1 MRKSQ
6 WGASYLGVFL
16 GIIVFALVLKAA
28 VAVAP
33 VYWDDRIINNQIDA
47 LMRESPRN
55 IAVDK
60 FVTQMNQRLDMNSVR
75 DVRFNEIAKVT
86 NKGGLRVS
94 KQYEVRRPFLFN
106 IDLAIKFE
114 KNFEQNAVQAQ

>member
-75 DVRFNEIAKVT
+75 DVRFNEVAKVT

-106 IDLAIKFE
+106 IDLVIKFE

>member
-16 GIIVFALVLKAA
+16 GIIVFALVLKAS

-106 IDLAIKFE
+106 IDLVIKFE

>member
-106 IDLAIKFE
+106 IDLVIKFE
-114 KNFEQNAVQAQ
+114 KNFEQNAVQTQ

>member
-33 VYWDDRIINNQIDA
+33 AYWDDRIINNQIDA

-55 IAVDK
+55 ITVDK

-106 IDLAIKFE
+106 IDLVIKFE

>member
-33 VYWDDRIINNQIDA
+33 VIGMI
-47 LMRESPRN
+47 ESSITRSTP
-55 IAVDK
+55 
-60 FVTQMNQRLDMNSVR
+60 
-75 DVRFNEIAKVT
+75 
-86 NKGGLRVS
+86 
-94 KQYEVRRPFLFN
+94 
-106 IDLAIKFE
+106 
-114 KNFEQNAVQAQ
+114 

>member
-1 MRKSQ
+1 
-6 WGASYLGVFL
+6 
-16 GIIVFALVLKAA
+16 
-28 VAVAP
+28 
-33 VYWDDRIINNQIDA
+33 
-47 LMRESPRN
+47 MRESPRN

-106 IDLAIKFE
+106 IDLVIKFE

>member
-28 VAVAP
+28 VAVVPA
-33 VYWDDRIINNQIDA
+33 YWDDRIINNQIDA

-86 NKGGLRVS
+86 NKGGLRVI

-106 IDLAIKFE
+106 IDLVIKFE

>member
-16 GIIVFALVLKAA
+16 GIIVFALVLKA
-28 VAVAP
+28 VVVVAP
-33 VYWDDRIINNQIDA
+33 AYWDDRIINNQIDA

-106 IDLAIKFE
+106 IDLVIKFE

>member
-55 IAVDK
+55 IAIDK

-106 IDLAIKFE
+106 IDLVIKFE

>member
-106 IDLAIKFE
+106 IDLVIKFE

>member
-6 WGASYLGVFL
+6 WGASYLGCVL

-106 IDLAIKFE
+106 IDLVIKFE

>member
-33 VYWDDRIINNQIDA
+33 VYWDDRIINNQVDA

-106 IDLAIKFE
+106 IDLVIKFE

>member
-28 VAVAP
+28 VAVVPA
-33 VYWDDRIINNQIDA
+33 YWDDRIINNQIDA

-106 IDLAIKFE
+106 IDLVIKFE
-114 KNFEQNAVQAQ
+114 KNFEQNAVQTQ

>member
-28 VAVAP
+28 VAVVPA
-33 VYWDDRIINNQIDA
+33 YWDDRIINNQIDA

-106 IDLAIKFE
+106 IDLVIKFE